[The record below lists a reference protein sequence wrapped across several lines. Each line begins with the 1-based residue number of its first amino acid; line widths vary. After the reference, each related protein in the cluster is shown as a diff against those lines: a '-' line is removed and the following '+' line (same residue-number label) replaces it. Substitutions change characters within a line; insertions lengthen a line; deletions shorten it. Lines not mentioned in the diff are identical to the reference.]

1 MLQSVKICLISAV
14 LCFSMSAQA
23 AKDPGH
29 PIRQFQTKEKV
40 VALTFDDG
48 PDVPYTQQILDVLDK
63 YHVKATFF
71 VIGSCAKAH
80 PELLKQIIAKGHDI
94 GNHSWNHEFMK
105 HWSVEKVKKGIIDTD
120 AVIKKAGY
128 QKDIPFR
135 GPFGIN
141 TDNMA
146 NALQQLNKKHV
157 LFDFL
162 PQDWTKI
169 SSDQIVHNVMVRM
182 RPGLII
188 TLHDGGKRRQQ
199 TVIATEKLIKQLQSE
214 GYQFKKVSELV
225 GK

>member
-1 MLQSVKICLISAV
+1 
-14 LCFSMSAQA
+14 
-23 AKDPGH
+23 
-29 PIRQFQTKEKV
+29 
-40 VALTFDDG
+40 
-48 PDVPYTQQILDVLDK
+48 LDK

-105 HWSVEKVKKGIIDTD
+105 HWSVEKVKKGIIATD

-214 GYQFKKVSELV
+214 GYQFKRVSELV
-225 GK
+225 SN

>member
-1 MLQSVKICLISAV
+1 MFQVSTLIFASALACL
-14 LCFSMSAQA
+14 SMSIQA
-23 AKDPGH
+23 AKDPGQ
-29 PIRQFQTKEKV
+29 PIRQFKTQEKV

-48 PDVPYTQQILDVLDK
+48 PDIPYTQQILDVLDK
-63 YHVKATFF
+63 YKVKATFF

-80 PELLKQIIAKGHDI
+80 PEILKEIIAKGHDI

-105 HWSVEKVKKGIIDTD
+105 HWSVEKIKKSIESTD
-120 AVIKKAGY
+120 AVIRQVGY
-128 QKDIPFR
+128 QKPIPFR

-141 TDNMA
+141 TENIA
-146 NALQQLNKKHV
+146 IAVNQLEKKHV

-169 SSDQIVHNVMVRM
+169 SSDQIVNNVMVRM

-199 TVIATEKLIKQLQSE
+199 TVIATEKLIKTLQSQ
-214 GYQFKKVSELV
+214 GYHFKTVSELMTY
-225 GK
+225 

>member
-1 MLQSVKICLISAV
+1 MLQSVKVCLISA
-14 LCFSMSAQA
+14 LFCFSISAQA

-105 HWSVEKVKKGIIDTD
+105 HWSVEKVKKGIIATD

-214 GYQFKKVSELV
+214 GYQFKRVSELV
-225 GK
+225 SN